1 MFWVLLAGNYLY
13 LTKRQI
19 YQQTCQGLAGGGG
32 GAGDDEDPRKEQ
44 HELESVVEGV
54 GSPPARMADGN
65 LVMAAKNNTVG
76 RKSSSS
82 AE

>member
-1 MFWVLLAGNYLY
+1 MY

-32 GAGDDEDPRKEQ
+32 GADDEEDPRKEQ

-54 GSPPARMADGN
+54 GSPPARMADGD

>member
-19 YQQTCQGLAGGGG
+19 YHQTCQGLAGSGG
-32 GAGDDEDPRKEQ
+32 GADDEEDPMKEQ
-44 HELESVVEGV
+44 HELESVVEGA